1 MNPKLNRKSR
11 ALKRRAAKLIIALW
25 VIGALFAMTMLIRT

>member
-1 MNPKLNRKSR
+1 MHPRLNRKTR
-11 ALKRRAAKLIIALW
+11 ALKRRAAKMIIALW